1 MNVNLTISVDHPE
14 ELPRVLQHL
23 ARSFAGVTTA
33 AEVGSAVTE
42 AAVEAA
48 KPRRGRPAKNAELPE
63 PPAAEPEVLD
73 MPAVPQVAAAAPAAP
88 GLEKKDVQKLLIAV
102 VQKHG
107 VAACSEICMKHGG
120 PNLSALD
127 PSTYPSVVAD
137 AQAKL
142 ATEAAA

>member
-1 MNVNLTISVDHPE
+1 MNVTLTITADSPE
-14 ELPRVLQHL
+14 ELHRAIRNLYYSQTEDATKPM
-23 ARSFAGVTTA
+23 APAP
-33 AEVGSAVTE
+33 EAVP
-42 AAVEAA
+42 AD
-48 KPRRGRPAKNAELPE
+48 KPKRGRPAKNAEPIE

-73 MPAVPQVAAAAPAAP
+73 MPATPQVAAAAPAAP

-142 ATEAAA
+142 AVEAAA